1 MIPRLVPPP
10 TVVESRTRHWEFA
23 IELSGDS
30 NFSER
35 CAPAEQSES
44 RVVPMSE
51 ELPLIPSCLRKVER
65 ATREKLLTRHRSLP
79 LRDVGMRPQSED
91 LT

>member
-1 MIPRLVPPP
+1 MIPILVPQP
-10 TVVESRTRHWEFA
+10 TVVESLPRHWEFA

-35 CAPAEQSES
+35 CALAEQSGS

-51 ELPLIPSCLRKVER
+51 EVPLIPSCLRKVER
-65 ATREKLLTRHRSLP
+65 ATREKFLPQHRSLP

-91 LT
+91 FA